1 MYNPLNRRTFLKGAG
16 ALMPLPF
23 LNLMEAKGASEPNNK
38 PPIRFVSLFKPNGIH
53 PPSWNINDGKEHSF
67 QLAPL
72 MKPFAKHKNDL
83 IILDNMGDWG
93 FSGHHDSSRRFLC
106 GDHRNTKSASIDQLI
121 AEKIGGNTAVK
132 SLELTTEGLFTN
144 KPTCSYISYDKSG
157 QAIPRQSDPQIVFDQ
172 LFRSPASN
180 PTKRREMTSLLDR
193 VTDDA
198 KSLLRTAGKEDRQ
211 VLDEYFTAVRETEV
225 RLEGLEK
232 KKIGKFDFNSFQRPQ
247 SAANI
252 DELVN
257 TMLDLQALALWTDST
272 RVSSFMLGNDNS
284 RMIFDFLGVSEQHHY
299 LSHFYRNF
307 SAPNLSNLMKIN
319 YWHMEKFNYLLDK
332 MKSYR
337 DHNGSLLDHSIVHF
351 GAGMAHSDNHTS
363 KRIPTILAGKGG
375 GLLKTGRYLRYA
387 ENQSISNLHLT
398 LLQKFGVEVD
408 SYGLSNS
415 TLKGLSGEAYDA
427 YKERS
432 FTRWV
437 KEEKGIIT
445 AQGRLRF
452 SDDINE
458 TRTFYIDLSDG
469 RSVKIDTTFKEF
481 HDLNLAYHIGTG
493 VVVSGPGSLQNQLI
507 NIKKVKS
514 IKSLFG
520 KQAGGTPG

>member
-1 MYNPLNRRTFLKGAG
+1 MNTRLNRRSFLRGAG

-23 LNLMEAKGASEPNNK
+23 LNIMEAKAQGSANDQLPV
-38 PPIRFVSLFKPNGIH
+38 RFVSLFKPNGIH
-53 PPSWNINDGKEHSF
+53 PPSWNINDGKEHDF
-67 QLAPL
+67 QLSPL
-72 MKPFAKHKNDL
+72 MKPFAKHKKDL

-106 GDHRNTKSASIDQLI
+106 GDHRNRSASIDQLI
-121 AEKIGGNTAVK
+121 AEKIGQGTAVK

-144 KPTCSYISYDKSG
+144 KPECSYISYDKNG
-157 QAIPRQSDPQIVFDQ
+157 KAIPRQSDPQIVFDQ

-180 PTKRREMTSLLDR
+180 PRKRREMTSLLDR
-193 VTDDA
+193 VNDDA
-198 KSLLRTAGKEDRQ
+198 KSLLRRAGKEDKQ
-211 VLDEYFTAVRETEV
+211 ILDEYLTAVRETEI
-225 RLEGLEK
+225 RMQSLSK
-232 KKIGKFDFNSFQRPQ
+232 KQSNKYDFNSFQRPK
-247 SAANI
+247 SAVNV

-284 RMIFDFLGVSEQHHY
+284 RMIFDFLGINEQHHY

-307 SAPNLSNLMKIN
+307 SSENISNLMKIN
-319 YWHMEKFNYLLDK
+319 YWHMEKFNYLLTK

-351 GAGMAHSDNHTS
+351 GTGMAHSDNHTS

-387 ENQSISNLHLT
+387 DNQSMSNLHLT
-398 LLQKFGVEVD
+398 LLEKFGINVD
-408 SYGLSNS
+408 SYGRSNTS
-415 TLKGLSGEAYDA
+415 LQGLSGENFDA
-427 YKERS
+427 YVERE
-432 FTRWV
+432 FERWV
-437 KEEKGIIT
+437 KENRGVVT
-445 AQGRLRF
+445 VQGRLRF

-458 TRTFYIDLSDG
+458 TRTFYIDLTDG
-469 RSVKIDTTFKEF
+469 RSVKIETTFKEF
-481 HDLNLAYHIGTG
+481 HDLNLAYHMGTA
-493 VVVSGPGSLQNQLI
+493 VVLSGKGTMQDQQVL
-507 NIKKVKS
+507 IKKVQS